1 MNMEGFFLC
10 YGDETPGSVEPT
22 GEHASCFVGGSS
34 ECLAQGSPKYLF
46 VQPALR
52 PIKTLLRTSRF
63 GNKKIHTLQSVM
75 HGRLFFHSSTRFHP
89 ACSAARS
96 CQDTKPLNYDDNG
109 ITGPD
114 WGHSEVVFDC
124 FPIRCFQHFTSLSVT
139 FHSLLVSSTCFLF
152 LFLWFIIS
160 AVFLFVNAC

>member
-89 ACSAARS
+89 ACSV
-96 CQDTKPLNYDDNG
+96 DTKPL
-109 ITGPD
+109 
-114 WGHSEVVFDC
+114 F
-124 FPIRCFQHFTSLSVT
+124 
-139 FHSLLVSSTCFLF
+139 
-152 LFLWFIIS
+152 
-160 AVFLFVNAC
+160 